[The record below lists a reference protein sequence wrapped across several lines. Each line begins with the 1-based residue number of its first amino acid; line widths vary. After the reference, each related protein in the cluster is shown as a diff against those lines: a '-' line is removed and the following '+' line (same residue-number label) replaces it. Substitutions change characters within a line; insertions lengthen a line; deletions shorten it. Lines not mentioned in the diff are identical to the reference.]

1 MPARALGF
9 ASGLTIPGNV
19 DLTQFV
25 GDMVSNITAA
35 NSAISGLQANVTA
48 ANVGMKT
55 YVDTQVASAIISASG
70 YGNSVVAAYLPVNP
84 TITSIQANASSASA
98 NVTAANTSITGL
110 RANITAANLN
120 ISSTLSNVTAANSA
134 ITALRANITAANANI
149 VSLQGNTTYMTSN
162 VGGSVFTNNVY
173 LGQGN
178 LIVGNINAAGNL
190 VMRGTDATTIR
201 FVRSVDT
208 DVFTGEIYGNIDFAG
223 EDSSSGPGGSA
234 AGVRARMSV
243 QSIGSYGQ
251 AAMKFYTGDGDQFG
265 GGYTVAPTLVTNS
278 SGYYGYTAGFEVQQV
293 PEFETSAQIPPQ
305 FAPVAN
311 DGSSGSPYLFDITSG
326 AVTKFYGGNSSGGGG
341 MAEFDIGGTFTYW
354 YAGFAGR
361 DTANILLSGYLSST
375 AGYPVVY
382 YDSGQTDL
390 EISVN
395 GIHLVDS
402 TASPRTYKRLRKQWV
417 ATVVCSETFIYTVLD
432 QQLQSPVY
440 NSDATNWAAGA
451 VGAGKAFLQAN
462 ATPTVTGLY
471 LRLDAPTSAGVN
483 SKTNWQWT
491 VKFRSQSIS

>member
-9 ASGLTIPGNV
+9 ASGLTISGNV

-55 YVDTQVASAIISASG
+55 YVDTQVASAIIAASG

-84 TITSIQANASSASA
+84 TITSIQTNASSASA

-134 ITALRANITAANANI
+134 ITALRANITAANLNI
-149 VSLQGNTTYMTSN
+149 ISLQSNTTYITSN

-243 QSIGSYGQ
+243 QSTGSYGQ
-251 AAMKFYTGDGDQFG
+251 AAMKFYTGDGDIFG
-265 GGYTVAPTLVTNS
+265 GGYTVAPTFMTNS
-278 SGYYGYTAGFEVQQV
+278 SGYYGYRAGFEVQQV
-293 PEFETSAQIPPQ
+293 PEFDSTGGSPPY
-305 FAPVAN
+305 FAPVTN
-311 DGSSGSPYLFDITSG
+311 DGSIGSPYLFDITSG
-326 AVTKFYGGNSSGGGG
+326 AVTKFYGSDGI
-341 MAEFDIGGTFTYW
+341 AEFDIGGTFTHW

-361 DTANILLSGYLSST
+361 DTANILLSGSLSSI
-375 AGYPVVY
+375 GNGIPVVY

-417 ATVVCSETFIYTVLD
+417 ATVVCSDTFIYTVLD

-462 ATPTVTGLY
+462 ATPTFTGLY

-483 SKTNWQWT
+483 SKTNWQWK
-491 VKFRSQSIS
+491 VKIRSQSIT